1 MSNIVVSPEYELP
14 TEFEDVASFA
24 IIAQEKL
31 KSVRAEISAIQRLGL
46 AQDVL
51 QQKIQEAQ
59 QIAEVKTRAEM
70 RLGELTAAMPKST
83 GNQYTK
89 SASSS
94 HDEKALTKAEALSRA
109 KINRTQASQ
118 YELMAAHP
126 DVVEQAIAEAR
137 ENDDIVSR
145 SAVLSKIKQAKREAE
160 IQRQVEELEQHTP
173 EVPDG
178 LFDVIVMDPP
188 WAYGTGYD
196 ADGRRCA
203 NPYPEMTQEQ
213 LKAIDLPAAE
223 NCVLFLWTTHK
234 FIWDAKALLD
244 KWGFEYRN
252 MLVWDK
258 QMMGMGNL
266 FRMRCEFCLVGIK
279 GKPVFRDVHNLE
291 DIIEEKRREHSRKPE
306 AFYEMVNTLC
316 VGRKLDYFSR
326 SQREGWE
333 VFGNDTNR
341 FGVA

>member
-1 MSNIVVSPEYELP
+1 MNDIVVSPEYEFP
-14 TEFEDVASFA
+14 TAVEDVASFA

-70 RLGELTAAMPKST
+70 RLGELTAAMPKAKGGKPYQTS
-83 GNQYTK
+83 Y
-89 SASSS
+89 SSS
-94 HDEKALTKAEALSRA
+94 RETSKTTKQEALA
-109 KINRTQASQ
+109 KVNISKQKASQ

-145 SAVLSKIKQAKREAE
+145 SAVLNKIKQAKREAE
-160 IQRQVEELEQHTP
+160 IQRQVEELEQRAL

-203 NPYPEMTQEQ
+203 NPYPEMTQE
-213 LKAIDLPAAE
+213 
-223 NCVLFLWTTHK
+223 
-234 FIWDAKALLD
+234 
-244 KWGFEYRN
+244 
-252 MLVWDK
+252 
-258 QMMGMGNL
+258 
-266 FRMRCEFCLVGIK
+266 
-279 GKPVFRDVHNLE
+279 
-291 DIIEEKRREHSRKPE
+291 
-306 AFYEMVNTLC
+306 
-316 VGRKLDYFSR
+316 
-326 SQREGWE
+326 
-333 VFGNDTNR
+333 
-341 FGVA
+341 